1 MQTTVEIGN
10 SGEEIALNY
19 LKSLGYKIVATN
31 WRHKKFE
38 IDIIAIDK
46 NELCFIE
53 VKYRKNNAFG
63 EPHEAVHE
71 NKQQQIINGASEF
84 IKQNDYDLEARF
96 DIISITK
103 NGNENKLEHIKKAFT
118 PEW

>member
-10 SGEEIALNY
+10 TGEELALNY

-31 WRHKKFE
+31 WRYKKYE
-38 IDIIAIDK
+38 IDIIAINK

-53 VKYRKNNAFG
+53 VKYRRNNIFG

-84 IKQNDYDLEARF
+84 IQQNDYDLEARF

-103 NGNENKLEHIKKAFT
+103 KGNENKLVHIKNAFT